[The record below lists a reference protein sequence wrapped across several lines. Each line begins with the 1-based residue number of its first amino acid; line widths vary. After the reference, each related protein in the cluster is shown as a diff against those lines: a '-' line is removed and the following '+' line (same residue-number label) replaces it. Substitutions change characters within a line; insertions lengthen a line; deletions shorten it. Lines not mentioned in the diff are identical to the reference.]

1 MTIHTRL
8 LAAIAALS
16 ITSAASVNAA
26 PLNMERE
33 GHRQGEKTHF
43 LLKERV
49 ANKLE
54 LSSEQQTQI
63 KNIFNNAKKARSA
76 EFTQLK
82 DLKAQWRELAKQ
94 PVLNEKALTDI
105 ANQQA
110 DIKALLKVERLKTQ
124 KEVLAVL
131 TEEQQAK
138 VAAIQE
144 KRKKKMKRKMK
155 SKRFQK
161 TENQSR

>member
-1 MTIHTRL
+1 MTIHSRL

-16 ITSAASVNAA
+16 ITSAASISAA
-26 PLNMERE
+26 PLNMDRS
-33 GHRQGEKTHF
+33 GHKNQDKTHF

-54 LSSEQQTQI
+54 LSAEQQSQI
-63 KNIFNNAKKARSA
+63 KSIISNAKKARSA

-124 KEVLAVL
+124 KEVMAIL

-138 VAAIQE
+138 VTAMME
-144 KRKKKMKRKMK
+144 KRRNKMKRKVMEE
-155 SKRFQK
+155 RL
-161 TENQSR
+161 